1 MHQDSKVNEQHGFQ
15 EHAVVDGSDADVSCD
30 PGYDTNEPSN
40 TDNIHAVADTE
51 KAVALATSP
60 ESDNDTVSWDGPDD
74 PANPLN
80 WSAWKKFVNGA
91 LVSALALITPLASSF
106 FAPGVPQLMQ
116 DFQNSSDLLAAFVIS
131 VYVLGFAFGPLIM
144 APMSEV
150 YGRLVVYNICNIGF
164 VVFMIACA
172 VAPSLNALIVF
183 RFLSGIFD
191 SCPLANA
198 NGSIVD
204 MVSQGKR
211 ASAIV
216 SAAYRRIRPPA
227 VD

>member
-1 MHQDSKVNEQHGFQ
+1 MDQGSKVNQQHGLQ
-15 EHAVVDGSDADVSCD
+15 EHAVVDGSDADVLSR
-30 PGYDTNEPSN
+30 PGDDTKELRS
-40 TDNIHAVADTE
+40 TDNIHSVADVE
-51 KAVALATSP
+51 NSVALATSP
-60 ESDNDTVSWDGPDD
+60 ESDNDTVGWDGPDD

-80 WSAWKKFVNGA
+80 WSASKKFVNGA

-116 DFQNSSDLLAAFVIS
+116 DFQNSSDLLAAFVVS

-150 YGRLVVYNICNIGF
+150 YGRLVVYNICNVGF
-164 VVFMIACA
+164 VVFTIACA
-172 VAPSLNALIVF
+172 VAPSLDALIVF
-183 RFLSGIFD
+183 RFLSGIFG

-211 ASAIV
+211 ARAIV
-216 SAAYRRIRPPA
+216 SAAYRRI
-227 VD
+227 

>member
-1 MHQDSKVNEQHGFQ
+1 MDQGSKVNQQHGLQ
-15 EHAVVDGSDADVSCD
+15 EHAVVDGSDADVLSL
-30 PGYDTNEPSN
+30 PGDDTKELRS
-40 TDNIHAVADTE
+40 TDNIHAVADVE
-51 KAVALATSP
+51 KSVALATSP
-60 ESDNDTVSWDGPDD
+60 ENDNDTVGWDGPDD

-80 WSAWKKFVNGA
+80 WSASKKFVNGA

-150 YGRLVVYNICNIGF
+150 YGRLVVYNICNVGF
-164 VVFMIACA
+164 VVFTIACA
-172 VAPSLNALIVF
+172 VAPSLDALIVF
-183 RFLSGIFD
+183 RFLSGIFG

-204 MVSQGKR
+204 MVSQSKR
-211 ASAIV
+211 ARAIV
-216 SAAYRRIRPPA
+216 SAAYRRI
-227 VD
+227 

>member
-1 MHQDSKVNEQHGFQ
+1 MDRNNEVQ
-15 EHAVVDGSDADVSCD
+15 EQLNMETQEKFDESDAEVLADSS
-30 PGYDTNEPSN
+30 YDIHTQSS
-40 TDNIHAVADTE
+40 TDNINVPIDTE
-51 KAVALATSP
+51 KSAAPAPSS
-60 ESDNDTVSWDGPDD
+60 ESGNDTVGWDGPDD

-80 WSAWKKFVNGA
+80 WSTGKKFVNGA
-91 LVSALALITPLASSF
+91 LISALALITPLASSF

-116 DFQNSSDLLAAFVIS
+116 DFHNSSDLLAAFVIS

-172 VAPSLNALIVF
+172 VAPSLNSLIAF
-183 RFLSGIFD
+183 RFLSGIFG

-204 MVSQGKR
+204 MVSQAKR

-216 SAAYRRIRPPA
+216 STG
-227 VD
+227 